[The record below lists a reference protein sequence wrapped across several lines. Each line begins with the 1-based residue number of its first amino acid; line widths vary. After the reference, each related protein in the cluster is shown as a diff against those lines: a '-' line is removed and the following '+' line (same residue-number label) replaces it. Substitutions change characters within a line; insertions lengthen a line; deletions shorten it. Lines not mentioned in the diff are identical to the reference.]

1 MMNYFSEQKL
11 NEFSITH
18 RVVSVLIFLLLLSP
32 VASEAQVSQ
41 PNTIYAHKIDAPIK
55 LDGIL
60 NEACWSEARRISNF
74 QQHELDNGAPASERT
89 EVAVVYTPDKLF
101 IGVWCYDSEPD
112 KLTAKQMKHD
122 FMYWLDDNFEIIFD
136 TYSDKRNGYVF
147 VINPNGAKSDVLV
160 TDGGKGFNRDW
171 NTVWDAEVMVSDSGW
186 FAEIEIPFSSLKY
199 PDTKIQNWGI
209 NFERNI
215 RRKQESVFWQGWSR
229 DYEFEHVS
237 HAGTLAGL
245 ENLQGDETLEF
256 KPYISGGISYSSEK
270 GSDKS
275 IKAGG
280 DINYLVT
287 PTLKMNMTFFTD
299 FAQVESDRAQINF
312 SRFNLYYPEKRQFF
326 LEGQNRFKFDIGGAN
341 IFYSR
346 KIGYSDSGQTPII
359 GGVRLSG
366 TAGNTNIGVL
376 SMQTEGING
385 MPTANHS
392 VVRLRHN
399 VLKQSNV
406 GVIIT
411 AENRTGHYNYVGGVD
426 ATYITSEFLG
436 DKRLYIGGM
445 IAQSTT
451 YDKDDTDQNESGGE
465 NAYKVFVEY
474 PNELYYFRA
483 GVETVQENFNPEI
496 GFLPRKNYNHGY
508 FKFEWRP
515 RPDSLLGIKRFDIK
529 FLQADI
535 YYNDKTGE
543 YESMRLEFSPFDFRL
558 NSGDN
563 FWFDITYQE
572 DNPPY
577 AIQILRHNIVPGE
590 YQYMTYDIGF
600 STFKGRK
607 ISGHIFLSAGQLYD
621 ADRLAASASLN
632 MSINKHLLLSADY
645 SRNFLS
651 FENTDVVT
659 DDIGGRI
666 EYAFNPKTNFSFFGQ
681 WNSYHERILMNWRF
695 HWIPVIGSDFYLVLN
710 QTVGADGVIKLE
722 NTMLMSKFV
731 WRFAM

>member
-1 MMNYFSEQKL
+1 MNYFSAQKL
-11 NEFSITH
+11 NIFSVTPL
-18 RVVSVLIFLLLLSP
+18 VVSVLIFLLFLSP

-41 PNTIYAHKIDAPIK
+41 PNIVYACKIDAPIT

-60 NEACWSEARRISNF
+60 NESCWSEARKISNF
-74 QQHELDNGAPASERT
+74 QQHELDNGAPVSERT
-89 EVAVVYTPDKLF
+89 EVAVIYTPDKLF

-112 KLTAKQMKHD
+112 KLTAKHMKHD

-160 TDGGKGFNRDW
+160 TDEGKGFNRDW

-215 RRKQESVFWQGWSR
+215 RRKQEAVFWQGWSR

-245 ENLQGDETLEF
+245 ENLEGDETLEF
-256 KPYISGGISYSSEK
+256 KPYISGGISYSSEE
-270 GSDKS
+270 GLEKS

-326 LEGQNRFKFDIGGAN
+326 LEGQNRFKFDIGSSN

-399 VLKQSNV
+399 LLKQSNI
-406 GVIIT
+406 GLIMT
-411 AENRTGHYNYVGGVD
+411 AENRRGHYNYVGGVD

-436 DKRLYIGGM
+436 DKRLFVGGM
-445 IAQSTT
+445 IAKSTT
-451 YDKDDTDQNESGGE
+451 YDENDADQNESGGE

-474 PNELYYFRA
+474 PNELYYCRA
-483 GVETVQENFNPEI
+483 GVET
-496 GFLPRKNYNHGY
+496 
-508 FKFEWRP
+508 
-515 RPDSLLGIKRFDIK
+515 
-529 FLQADI
+529 
-535 YYNDKTGE
+535 
-543 YESMRLEFSPFDFRL
+543 
-558 NSGDN
+558 
-563 FWFDITYQE
+563 
-572 DNPPY
+572 
-577 AIQILRHNIVPGE
+577 
-590 YQYMTYDIGF
+590 
-600 STFKGRK
+600 
-607 ISGHIFLSAGQLYD
+607 
-621 ADRLAASASLN
+621 
-632 MSINKHLLLSADY
+632 
-645 SRNFLS
+645 
-651 FENTDVVT
+651 
-659 DDIGGRI
+659 
-666 EYAFNPKTNFSFFGQ
+666 
-681 WNSYHERILMNWRF
+681 
-695 HWIPVIGSDFYLVLN
+695 
-710 QTVGADGVIKLE
+710 
-722 NTMLMSKFV
+722 
-731 WRFAM
+731 